1 MTGTESLSGRRVVV
15 TGGTGFLGG
24 AVTRQLLAAGAVVH
38 ALGSRDY
45 DLTEQSEVRR
55 LYRDLTPEVVVHAA
69 AAVGGIGANVAN
81 PGRFLYENALMGLM
95 LIDEARLAG
104 TGKFVL
110 ISSTCAYPQ
119 DAPLPLSEDDL
130 WSGKPTGATGPY
142 GMAKRL
148 LHEACETYHRQYG
161 FESSVLLLSNLYGP
175 GDHFDP
181 ETSHVIPALIDRFVR
196 AAEDGAPS
204 VTNWGSGRATREFIH
219 VDDAAR
225 GIVAAVR
232 RRTGPDP
239 INLGTGV
246 ETSIR
251 EVSDLIQ
258 AAAGYDGEV
267 IWDTSKPDGQPR
279 RYVSIERARRLLDF
293 EPTVPLATGINQ
305 TVEWY
310 SRESVRWVR

>member
-24 AVTRQLLAAGAVVH
+24 AVTRQLQAAGAVVN
-38 ALGSRDY
+38 APGSRDY

-148 LHEACETYHRQYG
+148 LHEACETYHRQYR

-196 AAEDGAPS
+196 AAEDGSPS
-204 VTNWGSGRATREFIH
+204 VTNWGSGRATREFIY

-267 IWDTSKPDGQPR
+267 IWDASKPDGQPR

-310 SRESVRWVR
+310 SRESVR

>member
-1 MTGTESLSGRRVVV
+1 MTGAESLSGGTVVV

-24 AVTRQLLAAGAVVH
+24 AVTRQLQAEGAVVH

-310 SRESVRWVR
+310 SRESVR

>member
-1 MTGTESLSGRRVVV
+1 MTAAESLSGRTAVV

-24 AVTRQLLAAGAVVH
+24 AVTRQLQAEGAVIH

-55 LYRDLTPEVVVHAA
+55 LYRELTPEVVVHAA

-104 TGKFVL
+104 TSKFVL

-175 GDHFDP
+175 GDHFEP

-196 AAEDGAPS
+196 AAEDGVPS

-225 GIVAAVR
+225 GIVAAVK

-258 AAAGYDGEV
+258 AAVGYDGEV
-267 IWDTSKPDGQPR
+267 IWDTSKPDGQPQ
-279 RYVSIERARRLLDF
+279 RYVNIERARQLLDF
-293 EPTVPLATGINQ
+293 EPMVPLATGINQ

-310 SRESVRWVR
+310 SRESVR

>member
-1 MTGTESLSGRRVVV
+1 MTGGESLAGRTVVV

-24 AVTRQLLAAGAVVH
+24 AVTRQLHAEGAVVH

-45 DLTEQSEVRR
+45 NLIEQSEVRR
-55 LYRDLTPEVVVHAA
+55 LYRELTPEIVVHAA

-196 AAEDGAPS
+196 ATEDDAPS

-225 GIVAAVR
+225 GIVAAVT

-251 EVSDLIQ
+251 EVSELIQ
-258 AAAGYDGEV
+258 AAAGYHGEV

-310 SRESVRWVR
+310 SRESVR